1 MSMGRNK
8 LLVKRIESPTTRQV
22 IYSKRKDGIVKKA
35 NELSILCDTDV
46 GLIMFSPTGRLTS
59 FASNG
64 RVEDIFLRFINR
76 PDELKGGPIS
86 NEEALEDELH
96 KVNRQLREKQEKMS
110 YYNPNVEKIGS
121 LFEAG
126 VYQQFLENAI
136 QHIGQSKAKLVG
148 SRIVQQPND
157 DMEAAPFYVAND
169 DSYRDESENPG
180 IRRDPSS
187 VEQYGEE
194 ICSMGPHL
202 NLNFLKAQKN
212 WNLSGGG
219 QAPKLGIK

>member
-76 PDELKGGPIS
+76 PDELKGG
-86 NEEALEDELH
+86 
-96 KVNRQLREKQEKMS
+96 

-126 VYQQFLENAI
+126 VHQQFLENAI

-157 DMEAAPFYVAND
+157 DVEAAPFYVAND
-169 DSYRDESENPG
+169 DSYRDESENPD

-202 NLNFLKAQKN
+202 SLNFLKVQKN